1 MVSFYI
7 QQFLPSIPLFN
18 SNLIIITICHFLKGI
33 VTDNSDAIRLLIY
46 LEDIYRCVKFFIKQK
61 HFRLTSAVFLWLL
74 NQCITDRDVMW
85 FSVLK

>member
-18 SNLIIITICHFLKGI
+18 SNLIIITICCILKGI
-33 VTDNSDAIRLLIY
+33 VTDNTDAIRLLIY
-46 LEDIYRCVKFFIKQK
+46 LEDIYGCVKFFVT
-61 HFRLTSAVFLWLL
+61 HFRLTSAVFLWLP
-74 NQCITDRDVMW
+74 NQCLTDRDVMW